1 MAAEGKK
8 RKRLSNALVW
18 AQEVEQ
24 RPCMGAKSAK
34 NAKEMLFEALVLDVD
49 VDNVVVVVVVNLCS
63 GS

>member
-1 MAAEGKK
+1 LTAEDKK

-24 RPCMGAKSAK
+24 RPCMGAENAK
-34 NAKEMLFEALVLDVD
+34 NEAEMLFEALVLDVD
-49 VDNVVVVVVVNLCS
+49 VDNVVVVVVVNVCS